1 MKFFLSYESAA
12 PAAFYLTKLEPLFPA
27 KLAALEPKNYG
38 DELTEIGI
46 ISIVLTEELLPNH
59 PERRLFQRKS
69 RSADLRL
76 QIDFAAFVHAKPETQ
91 YELYA
96 AHILASLS
104 TLEHKVSRQFRYAE
118 LYRDAEALLSA
129 PDLRAACSQI
139 TRLP

>member
-12 PAAFYLTKLEPLFPA
+12 PAASYLTKLEPLFSA

-38 DELTEIGI
+38 DDLTDIGI
-46 ISIVLTEELLPNH
+46 ISIVLPEELLPNH
-59 PERRLFQRKS
+59 PERQLFQRKS
-69 RSADLRL
+69 RSADIRL
-76 QIDFAAFVHAKPETQ
+76 QMDFAAFVHTKPETR

-104 TLEHKVSRQFRYAE
+104 TLERKVARQFQYAE
-118 LYRDAEALLSA
+118 LYRDVEALLCA